1 MERRS
6 GERARIVV
14 LPNIRSNKNKLPLVL
29 DAEYDLYSLSV
40 KLNFYFLISL
50 KVKIR
55 ILIYTIL
62 IALIDVF
69 YIF

>member
-1 MERRS
+1 M
-6 GERARIVV
+6 IVI
-14 LPNIRSNKNKLPLVL
+14 LPNIRSNKNKSPLVL
-29 DAEYDLYSLSV
+29 DAEYRLYSLSI